1 MTKPS
6 ILVVEAD
13 VLVRH
18 PLAEFL
24 RECGYRVLEAADA
37 EEARAVLEDE
47 TLGVAAALV
56 DIGMGSGVN
65 FELVRWVR
73 THHPGTR
80 LLLAGSIGT
89 ATDEAGSLCA
99 EQPEVSKPYDHKAV
113 HHRIR
118 RLLAA
123 RGAQQSGKA
132 EAE

>member
-6 ILVVEAD
+6 VLVVEAD

-37 EEARAVLEDE
+37 DETRAVLEDE
-47 TLGVAAALV
+47 ALGVTAALV
-56 DIGMGSGVN
+56 DVSVGNGVN
-65 FELVRWVR
+65 FELVRWIR
-73 THHPGTR
+73 THHPRTR

-89 ATDEAGSLCA
+89 ATDEAGNLCA
-99 EQPEVSKPYDHKAV
+99 EQPEISKPYDHKAV
-113 HHRIR
+113 HRQIR

-123 RGAQQSGKA
+123 R
-132 EAE
+132 EAERQERG